1 MKPFRNLQKG
11 MGQLYR
17 PRVIPCLGR
26 DRALTD
32 GDMAAGI
39 QARVLIVARDDSTAG
54 PLAEGLDRL
63 GWRTVTARSE
73 AAAAVALADL
83 QIQAAI
89 VDLATL
95 GDGEGLPARLRAAC
109 APRHLPIMAMGAP
122 DPFQNDRGYDLTL
135 ASPLHPAQAAM
146 RLETLVR
153 TAVAEEEFEARAE
166 TFSERGHQL
175 DSPEVDS
182 TPYRV
187 LAIGEPAPQF
197 LALSNALARNGAEVV
212 GAFTAFTAFDYLH
225 ERPFDAVVLWAGENP
240 QEALSI
246 AAGLRRNTRLYHTPA
261 LLYMRAES
269 PITAAEAY
277 HRGISDVAS
286 PETPESETALRV
298 VELAR
303 AYRRQKSIRAALD
316 QARSSGLM
324 DAATGLFTRDLFAG
338 HLVRLARCAHE
349 RNRPLSVCML
359 KVAEKPEL
367 KAPRAGGWVARAVP
381 QIGSMIGRLVRV
393 EDTAARLAPE
403 VFALALPA
411 TPLHAA
417 RAAGER
423 IAAVIGCTAFEAG
436 HGATPFVVEFDL
448 GVAEV
453 TSPESVG
460 HALEQAAA
468 MAHRRKA
475 S

>member
-1 MKPFRNLQKG
+1 M
-11 MGQLYR
+11 
-17 PRVIPCLGR
+17 
-26 DRALTD
+26 AL
-32 GDMAAGI
+32 
-39 QARVLIVARDDSTAG
+39 S
-54 PLAEGLDRL
+54 
-63 GWRTVTARSE
+63 
-73 AAAAVALADL
+73 DL
-83 QIQAAI
+83 QILAAI
-89 VDLATL
+89 VDLAAL
-95 GDGEGLPARLRAAC
+95 NEPPGGLAQRLRDAC
-109 APRHLPIMAMGAP
+109 TPRRLPVMAMNAP
-122 DPFQNDRGYDLTL
+122 ETLSDDLGFDMVLT
-135 ASPLHPAQAAM
+135 SPLHPAQAVM
-146 RLETLVR
+146 RLESLVR
-153 TAVAEEEFEARAE
+153 TAVAEEEFAVRLE
-166 TFSERGHQL
+166 TFSERGHRL
-175 DSPEVDS
+175 SPPETDTS
-182 TPYRV
+182 PLRV

-197 LALSNALARNGAEVV
+197 LALSNALAEHGADVV

-225 ERPFDAVVLWAGENP
+225 EKPFDAVVLWAGDNAH
-240 QEALSI
+240 EALSI

-269 PITAAEAY
+269 PVTATEAY

-286 PETPESETALRV
+286 PETSERETAIRV

-303 AYRRQKSIRAALD
+303 AFRRQKAIRGALE

-324 DAATGLFTRDLFAG
+324 DAATGLFTRDLFAA
-338 HLVRLARCAHE
+338 HLMRLARSSRE

-359 KVAEKPEL
+359 RVAEKNDL
-367 KAPRAGGWVARAVP
+367 KVPRAGGWVARAIP

-411 TPLHAA
+411 TALPAA

-436 HGATPFVVEFDL
+436 QGATPFVVEFDL

-460 HALEQAAA
+460 YALEQAAA
-468 MAHRRKA
+468 MAQTLKA
-475 S
+475 G

>member
-1 MKPFRNLQKG
+1 M
-11 MGQLYR
+11 
-17 PRVIPCLGR
+17 
-26 DRALTD
+26 T
-32 GDMAAGI
+32 AGV
-39 QARVLIVARDDSTAG
+39 QARVLIVARDDATAG

-63 GWRTVTARSE
+63 GWRTITARSE
-73 AAAAVALADL
+73 ASACLALSDL

-89 VDLATL
+89 VDLAAFD
-95 GDGEGLPARLRAAC
+95 GDADGLAERLRAAC
-109 APRHLPIMAMGAP
+109 APRRLPVMAMGAP
-122 DPFQNDRGYDLTL
+122 DPFQKDRGYDLTL
-135 ASPLHPAQAAM
+135 AGPLHPAQAAM

-153 TAVAEEEFEARAE
+153 TAVAEEEFEVRVE
-166 TFSERGHQL
+166 TFSERGHVL
-175 DSPEVDS
+175 DAPDADAS
-182 TPYRV
+182 PYRV

-197 LALSNALARNGAEVV
+197 LALSNALSRNGAEVV

-225 ERPFDAVVLWAGENP
+225 ERPFDAVVLWAGDNP
-240 QEALSI
+240 HEALSI

-261 LLYMRAES
+261 LLYIGADS
-269 PITAAEAY
+269 AVTAAEAY

-286 PETPESETALRV
+286 PETPENDTALRV

-303 AYRRQKSIRAALD
+303 AYRRQKAIRAALE

-338 HLVRLARCAHE
+338 HVVRLAKSAKE

-359 KVAEKPEL
+359 KVSDKADL

-436 HGATPFVVEFDL
+436 QGATPFVVEFDL

-453 TSPESVG
+453 GSPENVG
-460 HALEQAAA
+460 YALEQAAA
-468 MAHRRKA
+468 MAHTLKA